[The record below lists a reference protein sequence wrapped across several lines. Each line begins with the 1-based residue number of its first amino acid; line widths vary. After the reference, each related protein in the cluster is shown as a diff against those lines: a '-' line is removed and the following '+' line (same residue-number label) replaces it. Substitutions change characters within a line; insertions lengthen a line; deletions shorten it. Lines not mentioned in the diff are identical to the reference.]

1 MSFLYSLHMIAIPSR
16 PAYEGATMRI
26 TFSDDAPDFDGSSLR
41 VQFIATVDGSPV
53 TCAITAEALE
63 DHFGAPS
70 ALEDALLAAFQ
81 RGRLRIRSVCAE
93 ALDQNDGASV
103 VLHSGLF
110 RVEGLDPERG
120 RVA

>member
-1 MSFLYSLHMIAIPSR
+1 MNAILSR
-16 PAYEGATMRI
+16 PAYEDATMRI
-26 TFSDDAPDFDGSSLR
+26 AFPDDAPGFDGSSLS
-41 VQFIATVDGSPV
+41 VQFTAIVDGSAV
-53 TCAITAEALE
+53 ICAITAEALE

-110 RVEGLDPERG
+110 RIEGLDPG
-120 RVA
+120 HGYAA